1 MTNPDNAVGT
11 NGAFR
16 GRTSVNAF
24 NDVLS
29 SYASR
34 GVISGW
40 GIVPSSGMTLSIGG
54 NGVDR
59 DVAIAADATNN
70 KTTVNNI
77 SGVPIE
83 VTLDSAPASNSRYDA
98 IVVYVDKPPISNA
111 TQDNPECCGIIPVSG
126 LAASTPAYP
135 DDNTIRS
142 AITADGASGATA
154 YYAILGYV
162 LVAAGTTAITSAMI
176 TTMQAPALNASIDGS
191 NLTPNSV
198 TSDKIDWTTLDK
210 VDIITGGITL
220 SSTAETRLP
229 LLSTSISDNV
239 RPATGNGQVFDV
251 SLANNTVTLKKDA
264 AFRAYG
270 GVVPDAH
277 SSGNLKI
284 EVKINGNSVLYARQ
298 NMTAYVTLPFHT
310 PVIMGKQGDVITLT
324 VQDGAGNAAFTNGTY
339 GLNWVT
345 FEQIG

>member
-11 NGAFR
+11 NGAFG

-54 NGVDR
+54 DGTDR

-77 SGVPIE
+77 SEVPIE

-126 LAASTPAYP
+126 MTASTPAYP
-135 DDNTIRS
+135 DDATIRS

-162 LVAAGTTAITSAMI
+162 LVAAETTAITSAMI

-191 NLTPNSV
+191 DLTPNSV
-198 TSDKIDWTTLDK
+198 TSDKIGFTASNIRVTVAGKSVNAQK
-210 VDIITGGITL
+210 VELGGGIVMISTHQLVTNVTFSASATNVKITGLPAMSTPLFCNLEAMQIGQ
-220 SSTAETRLP
+220 SSTYVSYP
-229 LLSTSISDNV
+229 HFSTDCQNADCYIRNTV
-239 RPATGNGQVFDV
+239 AATGN
-251 SLANNTVTLKKDA
+251 L
-264 AFRAYG
+264 
-270 GVVPDAH
+270 
-277 SSGNLKI
+277 
-284 EVKINGNSVLYARQ
+284 EVNFI
-298 NMTAYVTLPFHT
+298 
-310 PVIMGKQGDVITLT
+310 VIGIP
-324 VQDGAGNAAFTNGTY
+324 A
-339 GLNWVT
+339 
-345 FEQIG
+345 